1 MKHFATITTPDGFA
15 MQARKARLKRLCR
28 ANVRQHALE
37 LLQARIARTERPS
50 VNIKAYFVPMLL
62 CSLPLYYVSAASTFL
77 SQF

>member
-1 MKHFATITTPDGFA
+1 MNHCATITTPDGFA

-28 ANVRQHALE
+28 SNIRKHTLE

-62 CSLPLYYVSAASTFL
+62 CAMPFYYIGAVSSFL
-77 SQF
+77 NQF